1 VNWHITCL
9 SCGSARHR
17 ATFPTSCEA
26 CDSQV
31 VIITD
36 ERPIAMSNKALEEW
50 LAAGNTPEQIPA
62 DANIDTKI
70 CINCGIKRP
79 SDSFV
84 KVNNY
89 SRCSVCLE
97 RRNEAITERRKNS
110 V

>member
-1 VNWHITCL
+1 MNWRIGCL
-9 SCGSARHR
+9 SCGSVRHR
-17 ATFPTSCEA
+17 SAFPTRCEA

-84 KVNNY
+84 RINNY
-89 SRCSVCLE
+89 SRCGVCLAKRSE
-97 RRNEAITERRKNS
+97 IITERRKNS